1 MVIETTSAKETFEA
15 GYRLAQSVHPGQ
27 IYCLNG
33 DLGVGKT
40 VFTQGFAKGLG
51 IEEPINSPT
60 FTIVQEYHE
69 GRLPLYHFDVY
80 RIADV
85 SEMDEIGYEEYF
97 FSDGVCLI
105 EWGTLIEELLP
116 DSTITITI
124 EKDLQKGFDY
134 RKITIS
140 NGEKQLES
148 SAVTASVAILT
159 DDVLTAEYTVNYKKT
174 HSQTLLPMIDEICK
188 MTETEP
194 ESFDLI
200 AVSQGPGSFTG
211 LRIGAATGKG
221 IALALD
227 KKMVAVPTLKAMAYN
242 VSETDYLICPVMDA
256 RRQHL
261 YTALYRL
268 DKDGKPQE
276 VLAQS
281 LLSYEEL
288 IKLLNEKN
296 EPVLF
301 IGDGVVPAKQAFEEG
316 LTCAYKIAP
325 AHICTQ
331 RAGSVALAAKDMAE
345 AGEVILSD
353 AFHPEYL
360 RPSQAERELKR
371 GTVSNS

>member
-1 MVIETTSAKETFEA
+1 MRI
-15 GYRLAQSVHPGQ
+15 LA
-27 IYCLNG
+27 I
-33 DLGVGKT
+33 
-40 VFTQGFAKGLG
+40 
-51 IEEPINSPT
+51 
-60 FTIVQEYHE
+60 
-69 GRLPLYHFDVY
+69 
-80 RIADV
+80 
-85 SEMDEIGYEEYF
+85 
-97 FSDGVCLI
+97 
-105 EWGTLIEELLP
+105 
-116 DSTITITI
+116 
-124 EKDLQKGFDY
+124 
-134 RKITIS
+134 
-140 NGEKQLES
+140 ES

-242 VSETDYLICPVMDA
+242 VSETDCLICPVMDA

-316 LTCAYKIAP
+316 LTCAQAVWRLRQKIW
-325 AHICTQ
+325 Q
-331 RAGSVALAAKDMAE
+331 KR
-345 AGEVILSD
+345 
-353 AFHPEYL
+353 
-360 RPSQAERELKR
+360 ERSFYQTHSIR
-371 GTVSNS
+371 NI